1 MSGIQLHYGFLEV
14 QQFEF
19 SSQSLEYQEFV
30 IAVLNCMQCQLNLV
44 LVKHRYQRMPRIKVY
59 IHMYEFMV

>member
-1 MSGIQLHYGFLEV
+1 MSGIQLHYGLLEV

-44 LVKHRYQRMPRIKVY
+44 LVKLPEDAQDQSLRTHV
-59 IHMYEFMV
+59 